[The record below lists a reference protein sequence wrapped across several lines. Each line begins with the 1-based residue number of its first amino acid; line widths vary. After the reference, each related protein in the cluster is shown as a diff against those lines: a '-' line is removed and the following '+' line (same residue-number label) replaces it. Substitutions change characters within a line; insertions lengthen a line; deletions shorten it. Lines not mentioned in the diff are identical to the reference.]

1 MKFTNNFDNIKGST
15 FNNEGNVSFEDGK
28 SLTNNGTFN
37 AEADSVL
44 TTSGNGKLTNN
55 ATVNAKGATFKGKI
69 KNEANGTI
77 ETTGNNTFDETIEN
91 NKDATFTAKDGNVK
105 IEQDLTNK
113 GTLNAEAGSSFS
125 GAGKI
130 ANSGTDTSNKGKLD
144 AKGATFEVEV
154 ENKENGEITAN
165 GDNSFKKV
173 TNEKGATFTN
183 NGNTTFAEGI
193 TNKGTLDAEANST
206 ISGAITNDGT
216 AANDNGTLNAKGATF
231 NGAVTNNENGKI
243 ATSGTDTNN
252 FAGGVTNKGTF
263 EASENS
269 KISGDITNE
278 KTLTAKG
285 ATFDST
291 ITNGAS
297 GTITAKDSTNTFNGA
312 ITNSGTIEAK
322 DATFNGEVITSKTL
336 TLEGGN
342 TFNGNVTN
350 SENATLTNEGEN
362 TFNGDLVNKGTIE
375 AENGSS
381 FKGTGTIQ
389 NEKTLNAKGATF
401 ENTITNGES
410 GKITATGENTFTGSV
425 TNQGTFEASDTS
437 KIQGTGTI
445 TNESSG
451 TITANGA
458 TFENTI
464 DNKGTLKA
472 EAAEN
477 KTNSFSEITTN
488 AGSKIEVSG
497 KGTNT
502 FSKSFVNVKDA
513 TFTNSTEGNGKATL
527 SEGLINDGTI
537 TNSANANIEISQ
549 NKILTNNGKID
560 AENGSKFTGNGTITN
575 NGELNAKGATFS
587 GKVTNESG
595 TINVSGDNT
604 FTGGVDNK
612 GTLNAEA
619 SSTIKVGTL
628 TNESSGVINA
638 KGATFEG
645 AITNSGKITA
655 SGTNAFNK
663 AITTNADSTIEITDG
678 TTTFKEDLTNV
689 ADATLINKGEIK
701 IETNGKK
708 LINQGLLEAESGSTF
723 SGDGSIE
730 NEKTLNAK
738 GATFDTAIT
747 NKASGNITASGENSF
762 NKAVT
767 TSAQSTITIS
777 DGKTTFAED
786 FENVENAT
794 LKNSGTI
801 SIDTSKKIIN
811 KGLLEAES
819 GSTFSGDGSIENKKT
834 LNAKGATF
842 DTTIT
847 NEANG
852 VISASGEN
860 NFNKKI
866 TTSENST
873 ITISDGKTTFAE
885 DFSNKENAKLINNGE
900 VVFSKAFT
908 NKAGTL
914 TNNGEIIFNGKAD
927 FKDKDGTNAVD
938 YTNQSSSTLTFND
951 SAEFKGLTNQGGT
964 INING
969 DGDGQAT
976 KNFKAD
982 TITNYGNIN
991 ANGAYIEAT
1000 NGLTNRS
1007 IFRAN
1012 NGALSTIKGKF
1023 NNEAKGN
1030 VYLQGTTLKVTDEF
1044 KNDGNLIFSF
1054 LGDNIGQIDASDTNA
1069 KFTNTENKGKVQV
1082 DISGS
1087 GKNIGE
1093 KTIIT
1098 GKDDDN
1104 DGTFENITLNES
1116 DISFIGGSGKY
1127 LGNGKV
1133 LIDEVFANVPTG
1145 TINTPI
1151 IATNKANV
1159 ASMNSMFLVSN
1170 AIISSNIYNA
1180 KYTKMAKGET
1190 SRGAFALSA
1199 LKANESFY
1207 YDSKPL
1213 LLADARDSAQ
1223 SQASGAQNAK
1233 DNFYFLLTPFVNHTS
1248 FKPVGG
1254 MSVSG
1259 LDYGFI
1265 TAFGGKVAPDNTLGL
1280 HFVFDYAK
1288 LGDKHDKSLSATNKN
1303 IMVGLNYRLDLI
1315 YEMYLKARGDFYYFM
1330 NDVNSN
1336 ATGKSSPNNLGGGVN
1351 VAFGKDFVDWKQ
1363 AGVLGIELGLD
1374 YKALSTGKVSTEAIF
1389 GGSNDGIYD
1398 KALYHIL
1405 YADLGLNYY
1414 KYFSTNVG
1422 LWGLDA
1428 GLGARANLTPKV
1440 SSNRL
1445 MIGNRNID
1453 ITLDNDNFLG
1463 YVSVG
1468 GSYVLEAQNYDMEF
1482 TLRYNGSFGDKT
1494 ISNGGSF
1501 EWRTK
1506 W

>member
-1 MKFTNNFDNIKGST
+1 M
-15 FNNEGNVSFEDGK
+15 
-28 SLTNNGTFN
+28 
-37 AEADSVL
+37 
-44 TTSGNGKLTNN
+44 
-55 ATVNAKGATFKGKI
+55 
-69 KNEANGTI
+69 
-77 ETTGNNTFDETIEN
+77 
-91 NKDATFTAKDGNVK
+91 
-105 IEQDLTNK
+105 TNK
-113 GTLNAEAGSSFS
+113 GILNAEAGSSFS

-130 ANSGTDTSNKGKLD
+130 ANSGTDANNKGKLD

-183 NGNTTFAEGI
+183 SGNTTFTDGI
-193 TNKGTLDAEANST
+193 TNKGELNAEANST

-216 AANDNGTLNAKGATF
+216 DANNNGTLNAKGATF

-243 ATSGTDTNN
+243 ITSGTDTNN

-263 EASENS
+263 EAGQNS

-291 ITNGAS
+291 ITNTEN
-297 GTITAKDSTNTFNGA
+297 GTITAKEGTNTFNGA

-322 DATFNGEVITSKTL
+322 GATFGAVTNKEASGKIN
-336 TLEGGN
+336 LEGDN
-342 TFNGNVTN
+342 TFSGTFDNG
-350 SENATLTNEGEN
+350 ENATLTNKAN
-362 TFNGDLVNKGTIE
+362 ANSTFNGDLVNKGTIE
-375 AENGSS
+375 AEKGSS

-389 NEKTLNAKGATF
+389 NESTLNAKGATF
-401 ENTITNGES
+401 ENTITNSENGT
-410 GKITATGENTFTGSV
+410 ITASDENTFNGDISNSGNITA
-425 TNQGTFEASDTS
+425 EADS
-437 KIQGTGTI
+437 KIKGTGTI

-451 TITANGA
+451 KITANGA

-464 DNKGTLKA
+464 DNKGTITA
-472 EAAEN
+472 NAGSS
-477 KTNSFSEITTN
+477 KTNSFSDITTN
-488 AGSKIEVSG
+488 DGSTIEV
-497 KGTNT
+497 KGEGTTT
-502 FSKSFVNVKDA
+502 FTKSFTNVSGA
-513 TFTNSTEGNGKATL
+513 TFTNSTTSNGKATL
-527 SEGLINDGTI
+527 SEGLTNEGTI
-537 TNSANANIEISQ
+537 TNSGDIEIATD
-549 NKILTNNGKID
+549 KALTNSGTLD
-560 AENGSKFTGNGTITN
+560 AESGSKFTGNGTITN

-619 SSTIKVGTL
+619 SSKITSTGAI

-678 TTTFKEDLTNV
+678 TTTFKDDLENV
-689 ADATLINKGEIK
+689 ENATLKNSGTISIDASKK
-701 IETNGKK
+701 IT
-708 LINQGLLEAESGSTF
+708 NQGLLEAESGSKF

-738 GATFDTAIT
+738 GATFQTTITNKENGTITASGDNTFEKKITTTQNSTIDIVSGTATFKDDLENVANATLKNSGTISIDSGKKITNKGLLEAESGSVFSGEGTIENEKTLNAKGATFGNAIT
-747 NKASGNITASGENSF
+747 NKANGVITATGENAF
-762 NKAVT
+762 NGKVT
-767 TSAQSTITIS
+767 TEAQSTIDIS

-794 LKNSGTI
+794 LT
-801 SIDTSKKIIN
+801 
-811 KGLLEAES
+811 
-819 GSTFSGDGSIENKKT
+819 
-834 LNAKGATF
+834 
-842 DTTIT
+842 
-847 NEANG
+847 
-852 VISASGEN
+852 
-860 NFNKKI
+860 
-866 TTSENST
+866 
-873 ITISDGKTTFAE
+873 
-885 DFSNKENAKLINNGE
+885 NNGE

-914 TNNGEIIFNGKAD
+914 TNNGEIIFNGVAKFQD
-927 FKDKDGTNAVD
+927 NSNAATD

-951 SAEFKGLTNQGGT
+951 SAEFKGLTNQNGT

-969 DGDGQAT
+969 DGDSNNTA
-976 KNFKAD
+976 KNFKAES
-982 TITNYGNIN
+982 ITNYGNIN
-991 ANGAYIEAT
+991 ANGGYIEAT
-1000 NGLTNRS
+1000 NGLNNHS
-1007 IFRAN
+1007 IFRAT
-1012 NGALSTIKGKF
+1012 GALSTIKGKF
-1023 NNEAKGN
+1023 SNEANGN

-1044 KNDGNLIFSF
+1044 KNDGNIIFSF
-1054 LGDNIGQIDASDTNA
+1054 LGDAIGRIDASDTSA
-1069 KFTNTENKGKVQV
+1069 KFTNTDNKGKVQV
-1082 DISGS
+1082 DLSGS

-1093 KTIIT
+1093 KTIIV
-1098 GKDDDN
+1098 GKDN
-1104 DGTFENITLNES
+1104 NGTIDNITLDES
-1116 DISFIGGSGKY
+1116 DVSFIGGSGKY

-1159 ASMNSMFLVSN
+1159 ASMNSMFLASN

-1223 SQASGAQNAK
+1223 AQASGAQNAK

-1248 FKPVGG
+1248 FKQVGG

-1265 TAFGGKVAPDNTLGL
+1265 TAFGGKVAPDNTLGV

-1288 LGDKHDKSLSATNKN
+1288 LGDKNDKSLSATNKN

-1405 YADLGLNYY
+1405 YVDLGLSYY

-1422 LWGLDA
+1422 LWGFDA

-1440 SSNRL
+1440 SSNKL
-1445 MIGNRNID
+1445 LIGNRSID